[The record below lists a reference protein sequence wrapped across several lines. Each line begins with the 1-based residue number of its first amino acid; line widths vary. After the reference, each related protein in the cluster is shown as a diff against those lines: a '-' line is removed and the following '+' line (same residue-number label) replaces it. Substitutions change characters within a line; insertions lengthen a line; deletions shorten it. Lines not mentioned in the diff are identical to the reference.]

1 MLLIDLFLKIKVII
15 WKHQFHLQDA
25 DYYPNDSSITVD
37 YDLINIPTNT
47 ITLNNNIERQEQIL
61 KEFRKLISD
70 ATESFGIEDILIK
83 VVNQTY
89 NTKKHYVVLEAYI
102 IEDYPEE
109 EIYY

>member
-1 MLLIDLFLKIKVII
+1 MLLIDLSLKLKVII

-47 ITLNNNIERQEQIL
+47 ITLNNIERQEQIL

-83 VVNQTY
+83 VVNGTD
-89 NTKKHYVVLEAYI
+89 NTKKHYRYVV
-102 IEDYPEE
+102 
-109 EIYY
+109 

>member
-1 MLLIDLFLKIKVII
+1 MKTPISF
-15 WKHQFHLQDA
+15 A
-25 DYYPNDSSITVD
+25 RCTYYLNDSSITVD
-37 YDLINIPTNT
+37 YDLIDIPNNT
-47 ITLNNNIERQEQIL
+47 ITLNNIERQEQIL

-70 ATESFGIEDILIK
+70 AIESFGIEDILIK
-83 VVNQTY
+83 VVNGTD

>member
-1 MLLIDLFLKIKVII
+1 MFKNEGDYVKTPISF
-15 WKHQFHLQDA
+15 A
-25 DYYPNDSSITVD
+25 RCRYYPNDSSITVD
-37 YDLINIPTNT
+37 YDFIDIPNNT
-47 ITLNNNIERQEQIL
+47 ITLNNIEKQEQIL
-61 KEFRKLISD
+61 KEFRKLVSD

-83 VVNQTY
+83 VVNGTD